1 MTDKIKALTDNTEVL
16 LKSLRGLGLVIKVKD
31 TRHGQR
37 KGSRTVTMTVTA
49 GDDSTV
55 PGSHVTKR
63 FNYVDISMYQ
73 RARALNNAA
82 LFMHYVWTGS
92 DGEPL

>member
-1 MTDKIKALTDNTEVL
+1 MTDKIKIKALTDNTEVL
-16 LKSLRGLGLVIKVKD
+16 LKSLRGHGLVIKVKD

-37 KGSRTVTMTVTA
+37 KGSRVVTMTVTA
-49 GDDSTV
+49 GDDS
-55 PGSHVTKR
+55 HVTKR
-63 FNYVDISMYQ
+63 FNYVDTSMYQ